1 MDRARDRQI
10 ALLSAAKQ
18 REYFGTR
25 RTAIIWGWIH
35 LWTFPLFSWTTFN
48 AIFSAGAYLT
58 GTDISGTAGKGIVGV
73 WFGSAIPLIILAII
87 AGKQRK
93 KFAKQAAAI
102 RTVSDSK

>member
-1 MDRARDRQI
+1 MRKSRKAQI
-10 ALLSAAKQ
+10 AQLPEEKQ
-18 REYFGTR
+18 AEYFQNR
-25 RTAIIWGWIH
+25 RRAITWGWLH

-73 WFGSAIPLIILAII
+73 LFGSTIPLIILAII

-93 KFAKQAAAI
+93 KYAWQAAAI
-102 RTVSDSK
+102 RTENQPT

>member
-1 MDRARDRQI
+1 MDRFQERQVEK
-10 ALLSAAKQ
+10 LPDDKK
-18 REYFGTR
+18 REYFHYR
-25 RTAIIWGWIH
+25 KRAITWGWIH

-73 WFGSAIPLIILAII
+73 LFGSTIPLIILAII

-93 KFAKQAAAI
+93 KFAKLAAAI
-102 RTVSDSK
+102 RIGSDSD